1 MGYEL
6 DRATM
11 EAGRNSAEDAY
22 FEARPQIDC
31 NDRRKVFDAGY
42 ERGWEERNRVV
53 MALQA
58 KLDAVMLE
66 YCPDEMTEAQ
76 KAEWARH
83 QQPVSEGEQRDF
95 DAQRRNNR
103 REASGLIDGLERGR
117 ATEKR
122 HGTGASNT
130 HDAPRD

>member
-11 EAGRNSAEDAY
+11 EAGRNAAEDAY

-31 NDRRKVFDAGY
+31 NDLRKVFDNGY
-42 ERGWEERNRVV
+42 ERGWEERNRQV

-58 KLDAVMLE
+58 KLDEVMLE
-66 YCPDEMTEAQ
+66 YCPDEMTDDQ

-83 QQPVSEGEQRDF
+83 QQPVSEQEQRDI
-95 DAQRRNNR
+95 DAVL
-103 REASGLIDGLERGR
+103 GLP
-117 ATEKR
+117 ANVK
-122 HGTGASNT
+122 
-130 HDAPRD
+130 

>member
-6 DRATM
+6 DRTTM
-11 EAGRNSAEDAY
+11 ESGRNAAEDAY

-42 ERGWEERNRVV
+42 ERGWEERNRKV

-58 KLDAVMLE
+58 KLDEVMLE
-66 YCPDEMTEAQ
+66 YCPDEMTDDQ

-83 QQPVSEGEQRDF
+83 QQPVSEQEQQAI
-95 DAQRRNNR
+95 DAVL
-103 REASGLIDGLERGR
+103 GLPSNAEIRGR
-117 ATEKR
+117 PLAD
-122 HGTGASNT
+122 GPA
-130 HDAPRD
+130 